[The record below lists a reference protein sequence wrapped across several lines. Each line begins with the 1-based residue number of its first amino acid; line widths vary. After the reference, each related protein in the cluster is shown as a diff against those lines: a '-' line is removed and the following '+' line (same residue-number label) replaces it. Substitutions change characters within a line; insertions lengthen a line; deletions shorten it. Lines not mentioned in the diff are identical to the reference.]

1 MPHAGAKLQESLGNL
16 DFFFF
21 LNRRD
26 VCMLSAVCI
35 IIFVYLIR
43 WKFVYLLGSSAEAHS
58 RAQRGIL
65 HTREEKE
72 KDGCVHVPM
81 SLAG

>member
-16 DFFFF
+16 DFFF